1 MILLELEIAILMR
14 LAIIKFIIYIAT
26 GKTKQ
31 LREWFY
37 FNIAGRLTNFL
48 FISILP
54 KMDAVSLR
62 FKIFWRVAS
71 LRNLISLRSLI

>member
-14 LAIIKFIIYIAT
+14 LAIIKFIIYIAA

-37 FNIAGRLTNFL
+37 FNIAGRLTNLL
-48 FISILP
+48 FT
-54 KMDAVSLR
+54 
-62 FKIFWRVAS
+62 
-71 LRNLISLRSLI
+71 

>member
-37 FNIAGRLTNFL
+37 FYIAGGLTILL

-54 KMDAVSLR
+54 KMHAVSLR
-62 FKIFWRVAS
+62 LNSSKYFDA
-71 LRNLISLRSLI
+71 